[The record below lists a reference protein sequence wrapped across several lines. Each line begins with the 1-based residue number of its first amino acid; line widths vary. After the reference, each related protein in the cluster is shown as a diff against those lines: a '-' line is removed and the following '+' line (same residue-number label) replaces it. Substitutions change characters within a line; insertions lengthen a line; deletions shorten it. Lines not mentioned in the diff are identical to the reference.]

1 MLIQEYR
8 RGEGTEVV
16 GAVYGQHFK
25 IGVLPK
31 KFHKLL
37 GNEMSSNVRST
48 FQCGNY
54 WLKLYGHFPFIQGTP
69 WQVTSGPT
77 TP

>member
-1 MLIQEYR
+1 MIELQGGGVR
-8 RGEGTEVV
+8 RQWGLFTASILKLEFHQKE
-16 GAVYGQHFK
+16 
-25 IGVLPK
+25 
-31 KFHKLL
+31 FHKLL
-37 GNEMSSNVRST
+37 GNEMSSNMRFT

-77 TP
+77 AP